1 MKPKLLPKTERKI
14 ARISGLR
21 GRAEIRAIFHSLF
34 GRSFGSTIL
43 FWNLLTFRCSPRIS
57 YHWFVPQPVLYY
69 KDFESNLLYQRQLDP
84 LFGLNDIGGN
94 KQQNTLKRKA
104 KKPYKHK
111 RDHWEW
117 KKRIANKDWH
127 ICNLWGYIVLSQMG
141 WYPFWICML

>member
-1 MKPKLLPKTERKI
+1 MYCKFRTTLIFPNRPTTLIVFYRKD
-14 ARISGLR
+14 
-21 GRAEIRAIFHSLF
+21 
-34 GRSFGSTIL
+34 
-43 FWNLLTFRCSPRIS
+43 P
-57 YHWFVPQPVLYY
+57 PQPVLYY

-104 KKPYKHK
+104 KKNPYKHK

-127 ICNLWGYIVLSQMG
+127 ICNL
-141 WYPFWICML
+141 